1 MMVSVARP
9 RGDRRQQIADA
20 TLRVV
25 GGYGVQGTTMAR
37 VAAHVGI
44 SGPALYKH
52 FSNRSEMLE
61 AAMDL
66 LLERVTAWLDSST
79 NPDALERLREL
90 GLRHASSIATDYE
103 GVVAPLFE
111 FVASGPR
118 SQLTEQMARRQ
129 RATLQKVVDII
140 TEGQRQGTI
149 RRDIDVQ
156 VAAWSLI
163 GLTWME
169 NFALLEGMTEF
180 VTDGISAKMLNR
192 VLGEISP
199 VSDPSLNCQAPRL

>member
-1 MMVSVARP
+1 MMVPVARS
-9 RGDRRQQIADA
+9 RGDRRHQIADA

-25 GGYGVQGTTMAR
+25 GDYGVQGTTMAR
-37 VAAHVGI
+37 VAARVGI

-52 FSNRSEMLE
+52 FSNRAGMLE

-66 LLERVTAWLDSST
+66 LLERVAAWLDSST
-79 NPDALERLREL
+79 NPNALERLREL
-90 GLRHASSIATDYE
+90 GSRHASSIATDYE

-118 SQLTEQMARRQ
+118 SELTEQMARRQ
-129 RATLQKVVDII
+129 RAALRKVVDII
-140 TEGQRQGTI
+140 AEGQRQGTI

-156 VAAWSLI
+156 LVAWSFI
-163 GLTWME
+163 GLTWIE

-180 VTDGISAKMLNR
+180 VTDGISAKMLDR
-192 VLGEISP
+192 MLSDIST
-199 VSDPSLNCQAPRL
+199 V